1 MNSLILTPRS
11 HSTAY
16 LGALSADTRRRRV
29 PAVYAPCARGVS
41 GWSTHFLP
49 KCGDCRYVAVYV
61 AELPDR

>member
-29 PAVYAPCARGVS
+29 PAVYAPCAHESQSLVHLPAEMWRLPLCGGLRG
-41 GWSTHFLP
+41 
-49 KCGDCRYVAVYV
+49 
-61 AELPDR
+61 